1 MRRTLS
7 PRFTY
12 RQGWWLLGAG
22 VVALVAARVPSGL
35 LTLAFSLVGMV
46 LLSIAGATFFRI
58 ETDKRGESDT

>member
-58 ETDKRGESDT
+58 ETEKRGESDT